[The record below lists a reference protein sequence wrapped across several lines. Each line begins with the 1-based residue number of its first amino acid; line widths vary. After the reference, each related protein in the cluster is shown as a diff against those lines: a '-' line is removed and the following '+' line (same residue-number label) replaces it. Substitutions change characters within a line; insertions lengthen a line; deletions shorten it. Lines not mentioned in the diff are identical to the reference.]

1 LSMLM
6 TSFRSWML
14 GVLGLLLP
22 LLRILYKEKGIS
34 GIMGNNLKTKKSLLS
49 TERRD
54 YIYI

>member
-1 LSMLM
+1 
-6 TSFRSWML
+6 ML